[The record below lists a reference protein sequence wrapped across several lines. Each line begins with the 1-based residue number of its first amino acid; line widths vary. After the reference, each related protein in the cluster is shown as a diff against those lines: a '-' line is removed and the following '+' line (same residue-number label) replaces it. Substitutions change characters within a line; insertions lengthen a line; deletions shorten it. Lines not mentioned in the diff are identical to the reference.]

1 MLQVQESILQRI
13 GKALR
18 VQSNDITD
26 QPVPT
31 RWVDLILHLDE
42 QERKRAER
50 RGSEPGPRQ
59 RRAD

>member
-1 MLQVQESILQRI
+1 MLQVQESLLQRI

-18 VQSNDITD
+18 VQSSDITD

-42 QERKRAER
+42 QERKRAGR
-50 RGSEPGPRQ
+50 RRPEPEPRQ
-59 RRAD
+59 RRCD

>member
-1 MLQVQESILQRI
+1 MLQAQESILQRI

-26 QPVPT
+26 QPIPT
-31 RWVDLILHLDE
+31 RWVDLILYLDE

-50 RGSEPGPRQ
+50 RQPRAEP
-59 RRAD
+59 RRG